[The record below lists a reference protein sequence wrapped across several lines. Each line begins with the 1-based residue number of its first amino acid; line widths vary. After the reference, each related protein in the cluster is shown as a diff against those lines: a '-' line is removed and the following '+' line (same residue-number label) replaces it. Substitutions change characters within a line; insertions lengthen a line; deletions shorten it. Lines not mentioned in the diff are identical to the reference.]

1 MQESGRGM
9 RAVLCRLCR
18 RMNLDGVVIAA
29 ACFLCI
35 GIFHPIVIKA
45 EYYFSS
51 RCWPVFLA
59 VGVVALAASTQIEN
73 SIVSSVAGTF
83 GCSCLWS
90 IFELKEQ
97 EKRVERGWFPTNPRR
112 KKYSKLSTLLL
123 LISAHVWVGDS
134 FRRDLPVRTASRKL
148 GTSSLCGYQRQIAY
162 ESELSTLLL
171 LISAHV

>member
-51 RCWPVFLA
+51 HCWPVFLA

-73 SIVSSVAGTF
+73 SIASSVAGTF

-97 EKRVERGWFPTNPRR
+97 EKRVERGWFPKNPRR
-112 KKYSKLSTLLL
+112 KK
-123 LISAHVWVGDS
+123 
-134 FRRDLPVRTASRKL
+134 
-148 GTSSLCGYQRQIAY
+148 
-162 ESELSTLLL
+162 
-171 LISAHV
+171 